1 MVSSGWQ
8 NRSMIAARRL
18 CPTPSR
24 RQRNADC
31 INGTDKQV
39 ESFRKNVS
47 ARIGGLGKSDRRRR
61 HFGVK
66 TWTLSHAATGS
77 LARIFFV
84 TGSSDEI
91 GLMTGLLLAEQGR
104 SGRPSSPP
112 AAKRE

>member
-47 ARIGGLGKSDRRRR
+47 ARIGGLGKSDVAAVTSACDFDLRDIRR
-61 HFGVK
+61 K
-66 TWTLSHAATGS
+66 P
-77 LARIFFV
+77 
-84 TGSSDEI
+84 
-91 GLMTGLLLAEQGR
+91 MTI
-104 SGRPSSPP
+104 
-112 AAKRE
+112 